1 MNSFHKE
8 VDRFSDSN
16 SWYMMFLVSLS
27 HMIIPLV
34 LCIVCGFVLA
44 RKKKQWWKIPDLLP
58 ALAKVRMFY
67 YDIKLNQLMSEQ
79 KSPTNEVR
87 IKKLKE
93 EIEEHQGSITLALLI
108 EANSESSFQ
117 FVFQTLYRLHVL
129 ILIGEAANQNE
140 IQDLSLLNW
149 RNFSILMSFFTMAF
163 SCFTIRYVRLKYFMY
178 TNISIV
184 IHTEIV
190 QKEKL

>member
-1 MNSFHKE
+1 
-8 VDRFSDSN
+8 
-16 SWYMMFLVSLS
+16 
-27 HMIIPLV
+27 
-34 LCIVCGFVLA
+34 
-44 RKKKQWWKIPDLLP
+44 
-58 ALAKVRMFY
+58 
-67 YDIKLNQLMSEQ
+67 MSEQ

-140 IQDLSLLNW
+140 IQNLSLFNW

-163 SCFTIRYVRLKYFMY
+163 SCFAIRYVRLKYFMY
-178 TNISIV
+178 TNSSIV
-184 IHTEIV
+184 IHPEIV